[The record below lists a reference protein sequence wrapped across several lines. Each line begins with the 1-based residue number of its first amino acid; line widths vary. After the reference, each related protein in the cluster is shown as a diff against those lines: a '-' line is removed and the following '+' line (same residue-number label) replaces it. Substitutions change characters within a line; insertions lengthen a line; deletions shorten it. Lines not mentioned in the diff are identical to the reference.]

1 MAGVNKVI
9 LVGHVGIMEVRT
21 TSTGDTIV
29 NLSLATSQKY
39 KDKKTGNDIQNTEWH
54 KCVFF
59 RKPAEIAAK
68 YISKGTQIYVE
79 GSLKTEKWQD
89 QSGIERY
96 TTKIIVRDFQLLG
109 SKKDGERSDAQAPG
123 RQDQQQQPTSTDY
136 QKAKDG
142 SAPPK
147 QEAVP
152 PECDTL
158 PPYADESAW
167 EEVPF

>member
-9 LVGHVGIMEVRT
+9 LVGNVGKVEVRT
-21 TSTGDTIV
+21 TTTGDTIV

-39 KDKKTGNDIQNTEWH
+39 KDKHTGNDIENVEWH
-54 KCVFF
+54 RCVFF

-68 YISKGTQIYVE
+68 YVQTGTKLYVE
-79 GSLKTEKWQD
+79 GALKTEKYTD
-89 QSGIERY
+89 QTGVDRY
-96 TTKIIVRDFQLLG
+96 TTKIIVRDFQLLS
-109 SKKDGERSDAQAPG
+109 SKKDGEQRQDAQASNP
-123 RQDQQQQPTSTDY
+123 QAAQASDY

-142 SAPPK
+142 SAPPPPVNSP
-147 QEAVP
+147 VP

-158 PPYADESAW
+158 PPYGNGSSW